1 MSAKAIKTS
10 KVTKASKLT
19 ADASAEVTV
28 KKAKPE
34 KSDKVKAENA
44 RFSAAVDACVKA
56 GYISGSD
63 DFNCRTFQERCGT
76 TLNLY
81 ILESI
86 DRIQKAECSEPDDD
100 KFPANK
106 YYLLSDKTRAVQ
118 HSKAVKKTAEVGAG
132 KRQPKKKTAAVEV
145 IPPVLEDA
153 DDSSASASANV
164 EPGPVDD
171 AESKDE
177 KVKKNHVTQISKTGK
192 TWLAFVVDR
201 YVYEIYSTDY
211 DKSIK
216 TMTKDTFVKFILS
229 QSMNFE
235 SNITHSIFSTVDR
248 METSINNISDH
259 GFAAYLTGKIDP
271 MFNTTK
277 EPRANIVRYIVD
289 YLVSYMKLL
298 GYTIARMLW
307 ASRRTTDAKVIEAG
321 IRLLDINNDEY
332 LVSNDY
338 IKENAVTRGLSNGG
352 VYRDAR
358 RYNDALNPPISDEEK
373 KQRNEKRAASRAAK
387 AAGVEPPAKA
397 SRAPAKKQGKK
408 VVEPVAEP
416 DYEEETGDA
425 DETDEVEADEVEADE
440 VEADEVEEEEDDNEE
455 VEIEEE
461 EVKKP
466 VRKMTAAAAAPSK
479 KK

>member
-1 MSAKAIKTS
+1 MSAKTKTS
-10 KVTKASKLT
+10 KATKASKLT
-19 ADASAEVTV
+19 ADASAEATV
-28 KKAKPE
+28 KKVKPE
-34 KSDKVKAENA
+34 KSEKVKAENA

-86 DRIQKAECSEPDDD
+86 DRIQKAECVEPDDD

-118 HSKAVKKTAEVGAG
+118 HSKAVKKTAEVSAG
-132 KRQPKKKTAAVEV
+132 KRQPKKKTAVAEV
-145 IPPVLEDA
+145 TPPSIDETDESSA
-153 DDSSASASANV
+153 SASASANV

-171 AESKDE
+171 AESKEE

-216 TMTKDTFVKFILS
+216 TMTKDTFVKFVLN

-248 METSINNISDH
+248 METSVNNISDH
-259 GFAAYLTGKIDP
+259 GFASYLTGKIDP

-289 YLVSYMKLL
+289 YLVTYMKLL

-358 RYNDALNPPISDEEK
+358 KYNDALNPPISEEEK
-373 KQRNEKRAASRAAK
+373 KQRNDKRAASRLAK
-387 AAGVEPPAKA
+387 ASGVEPPAKA
-397 SRAPAKKQGKK
+397 ARAPAKKQAKK
-408 VVEPVAEP
+408 VVEPEPEP

-425 DETDEVEADEVEADE
+425 DDNEEEEEETE
-440 VEADEVEEEEDDNEE
+440 EVEEEDAEE
-455 VEIEEE
+455 VEVEEE

-466 VRKMTAAAAAPSK
+466 VRKMTAAEPAK